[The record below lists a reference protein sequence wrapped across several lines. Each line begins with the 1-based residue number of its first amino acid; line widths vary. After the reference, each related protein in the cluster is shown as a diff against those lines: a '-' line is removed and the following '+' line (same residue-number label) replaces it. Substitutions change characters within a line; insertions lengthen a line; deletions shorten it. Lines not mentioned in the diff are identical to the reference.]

1 MEILVAPYIRGG
13 AIVQVI
19 PNRSGMDWLD
29 EYEVDFGQNQIATFY
44 ETQLRLSKPPSQIK
58 PAGRLAL
65 RSESREA
72 CLQLSK

>member
-44 ETQLRLSKPPSQIK
+44 ETQLRLSKPPSRIE
-58 PAGRLAL
+58 PAGRVWDYA
-65 RSESREA
+65 E
-72 CLQLSK
+72 